1 MKKEFAM
8 ILTIVLLA
16 SSILFVFPASQ
27 ATSGNTE
34 DVTFAEAF
42 AGTSHIVASPYYYGA
57 SQPFTIGS
65 VPVKI
70 SWVEVYA
77 ASYTSHQIQ
86 VAIATTLGG
95 DNVWSVNLT
104 NAPDE
109 YQGTGPAWLNQ
120 SVSPAVTLNGGTVYY
135 VTVSSAAGQNYIGS
149 INGWNAGSW
158 FIEKNLVSPMFSL
171 TSSGAV
177 ETNSTYLAFTVG
189 GMVPVYNVTFQLSNA
204 ISSQWTVDLSG
215 YNQSSSSSSVTFSEP
230 NGTYQFTIPDV
241 VSNGVTYV
249 ASPDSGTVVVSGANR
264 NVSISFISQVYSVTF
279 GESGLPSNTE
289 WWVNITGGASLHS
302 NTSEISFK
310 EPNGFVYFTVEAR
323 GYSATPS
330 SGTLPISGKNVSIS
344 VSFEKATNGTG
355 TIIYNNNTVK
365 NYLSQDWP
373 LFIMLSLI
381 FILAGW
387 ALSYYVNPENKKG
400 KK

>member
-1 MKKEFAM
+1 MDMKKEFAI
-8 ILTIVLLA
+8 ILTIALLA
-16 SSILFVFPASQ
+16 SSVIFVFPASQ
-27 ATSGNTE
+27 ATSSDSEN
-34 DVTFAEAF
+34 VTFAEAI
-42 AGTSHIVASPYYYGA
+42 AGTSHIVVSPYYTGA
-57 SQPFTIGS
+57 IQPFTIGS
-65 VPVKI
+65 APVKI
-70 SWVEVYA
+70 SWVDVYA
-77 ASYTSHQIQ
+77 ASPSHDLQI
-86 VAIATTLGG
+86 AIGTTLEE

-104 NAPDE
+104 TAPP
-109 YQGTGPAWLNQ
+109 QAAWLNQ
-120 SVSPAVTLNGGTVYY
+120 SVSPAVALKGGTVYY
-135 VTVSSAAGQNYIGS
+135 VTVSTAPGQNYIGT

-171 TSSGAV
+171 TSSGPV

-215 YNQSSSSSSVTFSEP
+215 VNQSSSSSSVTFSEP

-249 ASPDSGTVVVSGANR
+249 ASPDSGTVVVSGTNR
-264 NVSISFISQVYSVTF
+264 NVSISFIDQVYSVTF
-279 GESGLPSNTE
+279 GESGLSSNTE
-289 WWVNITGGASLHS
+289 WWVNITGGPSLHS

-344 VSFEKATNGTG
+344 VSFEKATNGSG

-373 LFIMLSLI
+373 FFIMLSLI

-387 ALSYYVNPENKKG
+387 ALSYYINPENKKV